1 MLFKED
7 HIAENDEEESKN
19 SFISMK
25 QILEDAIPHISAY
38 CRKWHTVKSELIELI
53 EELEKKR
60 SVLIK
65 AEQASLVISE
75 CREKKEELSET
86 ITLKNEELNKHQD
99 LYRQIQESYKTRLF

>member
-53 EELEKKR
+53 EELEKAF
-60 SVLIK
+60 SF
-65 AEQASLVISE
+65 
-75 CREKKEELSET
+75 
-86 ITLKNEELNKHQD
+86 NKSRAGFTC
-99 LYRQIQESYKTRLF
+99 YFRM

>member
-1 MLFKED
+1 MLVLFKED

-53 EELEKKR
+53 EELEK
-60 SVLIK
+60 SV
-65 AEQASLVISE
+65 Q
-75 CREKKEELSET
+75 
-86 ITLKNEELNKHQD
+86 
-99 LYRQIQESYKTRLF
+99 F